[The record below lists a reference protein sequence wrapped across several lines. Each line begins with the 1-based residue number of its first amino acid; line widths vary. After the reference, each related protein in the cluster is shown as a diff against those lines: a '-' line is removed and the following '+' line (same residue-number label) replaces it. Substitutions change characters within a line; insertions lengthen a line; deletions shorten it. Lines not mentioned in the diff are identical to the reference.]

1 MKIELTE
8 QQFRYL
14 LDLVYIGNWV
24 INSTRE
30 NDRIQEYDQ
39 VESLVFSHCLH
50 HKMSKLVELYR
61 GELIPCENNMEGNVR
76 HKQAGKEIEQ
86 LLKDL
91 RNNLSEEDMA
101 LVDQMLEQTLIV
113 CDTECSDAFQYG
125 FSAGLL
131 LMQEVQEILRKRV
144 DTAAHGIF

>member
-1 MKIELTE
+1 MV
-8 QQFRYL
+8 
-14 LDLVYIGNWV
+14 LDAI
-24 INSTRE
+24 
-30 NDRIQEYDQ
+30 
-39 VESLVFSHCLH
+39 
-50 HKMSKLVELYR
+50 YR
-61 GELIPCENNMEGNVR
+61 GELLPCENNMEGNVR

-91 RNNLSEEDMA
+91 RNNLSEDDMA

-131 LMQEVQEILRKRV
+131 LMQEVQEILRKRI
-144 DTAAHGIF
+144 DAAAHDIF

>member
-1 MKIELTE
+1 MV
-8 QQFRYL
+8 
-14 LDLVYIGNWV
+14 LDAI
-24 INSTRE
+24 
-30 NDRIQEYDQ
+30 
-39 VESLVFSHCLH
+39 
-50 HKMSKLVELYR
+50 YR
-61 GELIPCENNMEGNVR
+61 GELLPCENNMEGNVR

-91 RNNLSEEDMA
+91 RNNLSEDDMA

-144 DTAAHGIF
+144 DTAAQGIF

>member
-1 MKIELTE
+1 MV
-8 QQFRYL
+8 
-14 LDLVYIGNWV
+14 LDAI
-24 INSTRE
+24 
-30 NDRIQEYDQ
+30 
-39 VESLVFSHCLH
+39 
-50 HKMSKLVELYR
+50 YR
-61 GELIPCENNMEGNVR
+61 GELLPCENNMERNSR

-91 RNNLSEEDMA
+91 RNNLSEDDMA

-144 DTAAHGIF
+144 DAAAHDIF

>member
-1 MKIELTE
+1 MV
-8 QQFRYL
+8 
-14 LDLVYIGNWV
+14 LDAI
-24 INSTRE
+24 
-30 NDRIQEYDQ
+30 
-39 VESLVFSHCLH
+39 
-50 HKMSKLVELYR
+50 YR
-61 GELIPCENNMEGNVR
+61 GELLPCENNMEGNDR

-91 RNNLSEEDMA
+91 RNNLSEDDMA

-144 DTAAHGIF
+144 DTAAHDIF

>member
-1 MKIELTE
+1 MV
-8 QQFRYL
+8 
-14 LDLVYIGNWV
+14 LDAI
-24 INSTRE
+24 
-30 NDRIQEYDQ
+30 
-39 VESLVFSHCLH
+39 
-50 HKMSKLVELYR
+50 YR
-61 GELIPCENNMEGNVR
+61 GELLPCENNMEGNSQ

-144 DTAAHGIF
+144 DTAAQGIF

>member
-1 MKIELTE
+1 MV
-8 QQFRYL
+8 
-14 LDLVYIGNWV
+14 LDAI
-24 INSTRE
+24 
-30 NDRIQEYDQ
+30 
-39 VESLVFSHCLH
+39 
-50 HKMSKLVELYR
+50 YR
-61 GELIPCENNMEGNVR
+61 GELLPCENNLEGNSR

-101 LVDQMLEQTLIV
+101 LVDQMLEQTLII
-113 CDTECSDAFQYG
+113 CDTESSDAFQYG

-144 DTAAHGIF
+144 DTAAQGIF

>member
-1 MKIELTE
+1 MKEEL
-8 QQFRYL
+8 RMV
-14 LDLVYIGNWV
+14 LDAI
-24 INSTRE
+24 
-30 NDRIQEYDQ
+30 
-39 VESLVFSHCLH
+39 
-50 HKMSKLVELYR
+50 YR
-61 GELIPCENNMEGNVR
+61 GELLPCENNMEGNVR
-76 HKQAGKEIEQ
+76 HKQAGREIEQ

-91 RNNLSEEDMA
+91 RNNLSEDDMA

-144 DTAAHGIF
+144 DTAAHDIF

>member
-1 MKIELTE
+1 MV
-8 QQFRYL
+8 
-14 LDLVYIGNWV
+14 LDAI
-24 INSTRE
+24 
-30 NDRIQEYDQ
+30 
-39 VESLVFSHCLH
+39 
-50 HKMSKLVELYR
+50 YR
-61 GELIPCENNMEGNVR
+61 GELLPCENNMEGNVR
-76 HKQAGKEIEQ
+76 HKQAGREIEQ

-91 RNNLSEEDMA
+91 RNNLSEDDMA

-144 DTAAHGIF
+144 DTAAHDIF

>member
-1 MKIELTE
+1 MV
-8 QQFRYL
+8 
-14 LDLVYIGNWV
+14 LDAI
-24 INSTRE
+24 
-30 NDRIQEYDQ
+30 
-39 VESLVFSHCLH
+39 
-50 HKMSKLVELYR
+50 YR

-101 LVDQMLEQTLIV
+101 LVDQMLEQTLII
-113 CDTECSDAFQYG
+113 CDTESSDAFQYG

-144 DTAAHGIF
+144 DTAAQGTF

>member
-1 MKIELTE
+1 MV
-8 QQFRYL
+8 
-14 LDLVYIGNWV
+14 LDAI
-24 INSTRE
+24 
-30 NDRIQEYDQ
+30 
-39 VESLVFSHCLH
+39 
-50 HKMSKLVELYR
+50 YR
-61 GELIPCENNMEGNVR
+61 GELLPCENNMEGNVR

-91 RNNLSEEDMA
+91 RNNLSEDDMA

>member
-1 MKIELTE
+1 MV
-8 QQFRYL
+8 
-14 LDLVYIGNWV
+14 LDAI
-24 INSTRE
+24 
-30 NDRIQEYDQ
+30 
-39 VESLVFSHCLH
+39 
-50 HKMSKLVELYR
+50 YR
-61 GELIPCENNMEGNVR
+61 GELLPCENNLEGNGR

-131 LMQEVQEILRKRV
+131 LMQEVQEILRKRI
-144 DTAAHGIF
+144 DAAAHDIF

>member
-1 MKIELTE
+1 MV
-8 QQFRYL
+8 
-14 LDLVYIGNWV
+14 LDAI
-24 INSTRE
+24 
-30 NDRIQEYDQ
+30 
-39 VESLVFSHCLH
+39 
-50 HKMSKLVELYR
+50 YR
-61 GELIPCENNMEGNVR
+61 GELLPCENNMEGNSR

-91 RNNLSEEDMA
+91 RNNLSDEDME

-131 LMQEVQEILRKRV
+131 LMQEVQEILRKRI
-144 DTAAHGIF
+144 DAAAQGIF

>member
-1 MKIELTE
+1 MV
-8 QQFRYL
+8 
-14 LDLVYIGNWV
+14 LDAI
-24 INSTRE
+24 
-30 NDRIQEYDQ
+30 
-39 VESLVFSHCLH
+39 
-50 HKMSKLVELYR
+50 YR
-61 GELIPCENNMEGNVR
+61 GELLPCENNMEGNVR

-91 RNNLSEEDMA
+91 RNNLSEDDME

-131 LMQEVQEILRKRV
+131 LMQEVQEILRKRI
-144 DTAAHGIF
+144 DAAAHDIF

>member
-1 MKIELTE
+1 MV
-8 QQFRYL
+8 
-14 LDLVYIGNWV
+14 LDAI
-24 INSTRE
+24 
-30 NDRIQEYDQ
+30 
-39 VESLVFSHCLH
+39 
-50 HKMSKLVELYR
+50 YR
-61 GELIPCENNMEGNVR
+61 GEFLPCENSMEGNTR

-91 RNNLSEEDMA
+91 RNNLSEEDLA

>member
-1 MKIELTE
+1 MV
-8 QQFRYL
+8 
-14 LDLVYIGNWV
+14 LDAI
-24 INSTRE
+24 
-30 NDRIQEYDQ
+30 
-39 VESLVFSHCLH
+39 
-50 HKMSKLVELYR
+50 YR
-61 GELIPCENNMEGNVR
+61 GELLPCENNTEGNSR

-86 LLKDL
+86 LLKEL
-91 RNNLSEEDMA
+91 RNNLSEDDMA

-144 DTAAHGIF
+144 DTAAQGIF